1 MGAGLTIVLSVLIIC
16 IAVVF
21 ICYLGFSSDNKTGI
35 FSDLE
40 HEKRIRR
47 LENLIDELQEE
58 K

>member
-16 IAVVF
+16 ITVVF

-35 FSDLE
+35 FSDPD
-40 HEKRIRR
+40 HERRIRK
-47 LENLIDELQEE
+47 LENLVDELRRE